1 MEAPYYAPPQQHTGS
16 SGLTIGFPLGTG
28 LLLLVV
34 IIVSGIMSCCY
45 HWDKL
50 RHLRGQISDHDHH
63 YHHHHHHSVDSP
75 SKLKPTYSD
84 NKRDGDQ
91 SLPVIMAGDQLPRFI
106 AMPCPC
112 EPLRSKGK
120 FVRDE
125 IQMPPTPPH
134 VVIPMD

>member
-50 RHLRGQISDHDHH
+50 RHLRGQISDHDHD
-63 YHHHHHHSVDSP
+63 HHHHDSVHSP
-75 SKLKPTYSD
+75 SKLKHTYSD
-84 NKRDGDQ
+84 NTRDGDR
-91 SLPVIMAGDQLPRFI
+91 SLPVIMAGDQFPRFI

-112 EPLRSKGK
+112 EPPRFKGK
-120 FVRDE
+120 IVKEE
-125 IQMPPTPPH
+125 IQTPLTPPH
-134 VVIPMD
+134 VVITMD

>member
-16 SGLTIGFPLGTG
+16 SGLTIGFPLGTAG
-28 LLLLVV
+28 SYLKQSLCLLEAVSLSSKIEV
-34 IIVSGIMSCCY
+34 II
-45 HWDKL
+45 L
-50 RHLRGQISDHDHH
+50 
-63 YHHHHHHSVDSP
+63 
-75 SKLKPTYSD
+75 D